1 MALFQ
6 KKRNNEQVETVPAEK
21 INLYPVVHVADS
33 LKELTEKHPI
43 EKITIKEITDKAGVI
58 RPTFYNHFQDK
69 YELIEWI
76 INHELLEP
84 IRPLIDAGMVFE
96 AIVLMLTNVSA
107 NVTFYKK
114 ALRME
119 GPVTFNDIAMKA
131 VYELFLGILNEK
143 SSGKKPKYKWLTPEV
158 VSTYYAQSLCFITE
172 GWISQGVGEIE
183 PREMAEAFMYLISR
197 SMEDVLKEL

>member
-1 MALFQ
+1 MTQQGKNAIDMVLAESLIELST
-6 KKRNNEQVETVPAEK
+6 KK
-21 INLYPVVHVADS
+21 
-33 LKELTEKHPI
+33 PI

-84 IRPLIDAGMVFE
+84 IRPLID
-96 AIVLMLTNVSA
+96 VSA

>member
-1 MALFQ
+1 MAV
-6 KKRNNEQVETVPAEK
+6 RANNTTDR
-21 INLYPVVHVADS
+21 LLADS
-33 LKELTEKHPI
+33 FKELVQIKPV

>member
-1 MALFQ
+1 MTQQGKNAIDMVLAESLIELST
-6 KKRNNEQVETVPAEK
+6 KK
-21 INLYPVVHVADS
+21 
-33 LKELTEKHPI
+33 PI

-197 SMEDVLKEL
+197 SMVDVLKEL

>member
-1 MALFQ
+1 MTQQGKNAIDMMLAESLIELSTQ
-6 KKRNNEQVETVPAEK
+6 K
-21 INLYPVVHVADS
+21 
-33 LKELTEKHPI
+33 PI

-183 PREMAEAFMYLISR
+183 PREMGEAFMYLISR